1 MALFTTEDGSHS
13 LYSEKYGVSYHSK
26 YGAITETQVVFI
38 DAALNFKAKQSS
50 NLSVL
55 EIGMGTGLNVLMSFI
70 EAEKSKL
77 TLQYTAIEGF
87 PVSNEQL
94 SELNFCKALG
104 NNFQDTLDK
113 IHSLDWNKRHDLSPT
128 FRFEKQLK
136 LFEEINF
143 NNEFDIVYFDAFA
156 PTSQPEL
163 WEESFLRKMYLALK
177 PNGVLTTYCA
187 KGVVKRTLKKIG
199 FEIEA
204 LPGPPG
210 KREMTRALKS
220 SH

>member
-70 EAEKSKL
+70 EVEKSKL

-113 IHSLDWNKRHDLSPT
+113 IDSLDWNKRHDLSPT

-163 WEESFLRKMYLALK
+163 WEESFLEKMYLALK